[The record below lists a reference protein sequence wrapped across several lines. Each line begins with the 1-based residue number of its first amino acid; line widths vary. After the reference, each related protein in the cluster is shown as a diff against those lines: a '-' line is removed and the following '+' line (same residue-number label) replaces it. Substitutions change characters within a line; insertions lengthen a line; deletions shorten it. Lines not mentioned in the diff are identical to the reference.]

1 MTTELHENKLINGGS
16 TNMEPNTPLTNSMN
30 NRSDIIGNSDNPND
44 IKSGSATDM
53 LSVEGSNPPETIPD
67 STIPASTTIKSNETP
82 SNATI
87 ATLPPIPHV
96 EINQVSLSMI
106 IRNITVYTIKEL
118 SQFLKTNLHQS
129 MENTSSTKKVNFVKL
144 VIFLRNQY
152 LKLYV
157 LIKWAKT
164 IKNNNFHIL
173 IDLLN
178 WFRITNMSVNNCIWA
193 LKNSLTSMAN
203 AKLPDVDLV
212 TALEVLSLGRPNLPT
227 YNFKLSGD
235 ADSSVEPIPTDLIL
249 KRLKDLNLIVSIKV
263 SLMDMPSQFNEY
275 YIKDGRIYIT
285 VDNEFEIQLST
296 IDRHSPLFFV
306 DLNLIFNY
314 SKGTTDDFIT
324 DASQPNVSG
333 PVVNANRPVN
343 SQSSSDMSKTNTYG
357 TSRRNGNL
365 VDYDLPLNK
374 RKLEKII
381 NELLFKSKKP
391 LYSLYQFLHK
401 YVLTLQL
408 YMVHIELANLETL
421 GKFSGGGNL
430 IHSYD
435 AKKSIIT
442 GRYWLNG
449 KMGNKGKFTIGVNR
463 HTESLV
469 LRWDNN
475 IATLEQQQD
484 KRIPTIYTHILQN
497 VENILD
503 EIMFNHANLIR
514 LELLSRG
521 IFQEDE
527 DGPDILLLQI
537 PTTCV
542 SVVPVQ
548 LKIDL
553 ITGQFYFKNPS
564 PLLVMYT
571 KKINRTETSEDLIM
585 VLQQLKL
592 DKITHILRNM
602 FEKTG
607 WICSK
612 AINLEEPIGTSLIT
626 SRDDKN
632 SHITTKSNTS
642 GENNELT
649 LLQNDLFICLPKWPN
664 NWYLIL
670 TIISSNSSCI
680 IEKRMGKI
688 VSQKGKWKLT
698 YVDQINVTSSKL
710 ENITYQNIM
719 LLQKSILHRIINHM
733 LIDSLNQLKIRNKI
747 CSHDIM
753 QDILP
758 SYLTETETPTFNNNH
773 NNNNNIKS
781 NTITESGGNNLSIS
795 VNDDYT
801 AIISLELESF
811 LEGSKALSGI
821 LENSMFMRIDYI
833 KSEIRLYARFKRDIM
848 LKQVQCEE
856 LLIHFIPDDELAFY
870 IAESFSSL
878 SHIVTYL
885 NMFRQQLMQLV
896 IITDVV
902 ERLHKNFASD
912 HFRIVALKPNEIS
925 FKYLKSNED
934 KQDCTINIITD
945 NSKVKNLTVTLAES
959 NPQHIIQPFINQQNI
974 DYYFIFNYLQFTSL
988 FFTTLKNILT
998 EHESQKENQFTT
1010 VHLGIHSLNEYQL
1023 VYHNAEA
1030 GTKVTVIIDL
1040 RSVCHNSKKEVQY
1053 YVHFADDEH
1062 ITTKS
1067 SAYPQLH
1074 QVKNQIFMF
1083 DSKKQAFSSDSENTS
1098 IRKYSRAIR
1107 LIDGISCD
1115 AEDIEHILLEIHEIL
1130 KVDSNR

>member
-16 TNMEPNTPLTNSMN
+16 PSMEPNTPLTNTMSNKPELLGN
-30 NRSDIIGNSDNPND
+30 NDNPND

-53 LSVEGSNPPETIPD
+53 VSVEGSNPPESIPNSID
-67 STIPASTTIKSNETP
+67 PTSTTATAKETP
-82 SNATI
+82 SNAAITSP
-87 ATLPPIPHV
+87 PPIPHV
-96 EINQVSLSMI
+96 EINQVSLAMI

-144 VIFLRNQY
+144 IIFLRNQY

-157 LIKWAKT
+157 LIKWART

-235 ADSSVEPIPTDLIL
+235 VDSSVEPIPTDLIL
-249 KRLKDLNLIVSIKV
+249 KRLKDLNLIVSIKI
-263 SLMDMPSQFNEY
+263 SLMDMPSQFNDY

-314 SKGTTDDFIT
+314 SKGTNDEFVT
-324 DASQPNVSG
+324 DADQSNDSG
-333 PVVNANRPVN
+333 RVVNANRPIN
-343 SQSSSDMSKTNTYG
+343 SQSSSDMNKPNTYG

-469 LRWDNN
+469 LRWDNK
-475 IATLEQQQD
+475 IASLEQQQD

-527 DGPDILLLQI
+527 DGSDILLLQI

-564 PLLVMYT
+564 PLLAMYT

-612 AINLEEPIGTSLIT
+612 AISLEQPIGTKLIT
-626 SRDDKN
+626 SRDAKN
-632 SHITTKSNTS
+632 KPLAAKGSKSDA
-642 GENNELT
+642 NNELT

-719 LLQKSILHRIINHM
+719 LLQKSILHRIVNHM
-733 LIDSLNQLKIRNKI
+733 LIDSLNQLKIRNRI
-747 CSHDIM
+747 CSPDIM

-758 SYLTETETPTFNNNH
+758 SYLTETETSAS
-773 NNNNNIKS
+773 NNNNTKP
-781 NTITESGGNNLSIS
+781 NTTVESGGNNLSVS

-801 AIISLELESF
+801 AILSLELESF

-870 IAESFSSL
+870 IAENFSSL

-885 NMFRQQLMQLV
+885 NMFRQKLMQLV

-945 NSKVKNLTVTLAES
+945 NSKVKNLTVKLAES

-988 FFTTLKNILT
+988 FFITLKNILT

-1040 RSVCHNSKKEVQY
+1040 RSVCHNSKKKVQFY
-1053 YVHFADDEH
+1053 IHFADDEH

-1067 SAYPQLH
+1067 LAYPQMH

-1083 DSKKQAFSSDSENTS
+1083 DSKKQAFSSDPENTS
-1098 IRKYSRAIR
+1098 IRRYPRAIR

-1115 AEDIEHILLEIHEIL
+1115 SEDVEQILLEIHEIL